1 MEHAWEFAC
10 RSASA
15 TPATK
20 YDFNQR
26 CNGLETLDLISLAGA
41 TTAMAEMMEHCMCVC
56 VVMGNCLCIMGLNKS
71 SNLMKE
77 VSIIVK

>member
-20 YDFNQR
+20 YDSNQC
-26 CNGLETLDLISLAGA
+26 CNGFEAEHLISLAGA
-41 TTAMAEMMEHCMCVC
+41 TAMAGMMEHLVFVIVCVC
-56 VVMGNCLCIMGLNKS
+56 VCELFLFHNKTAFAAA
-71 SNLMKE
+71 
-77 VSIIVK
+77 VKLDITL